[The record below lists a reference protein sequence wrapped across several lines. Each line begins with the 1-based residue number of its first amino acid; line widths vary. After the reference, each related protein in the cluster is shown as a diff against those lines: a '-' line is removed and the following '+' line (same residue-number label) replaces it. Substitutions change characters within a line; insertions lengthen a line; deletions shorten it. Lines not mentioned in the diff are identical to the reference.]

1 MTFSFCLQYGWISVN
16 QPSSKRA
23 VNNLKSCMSF
33 QFPPYWD
40 GFHLFQWGRPER
52 FPLKCEESQRTF
64 LAQPA
69 IKPRTELTVVDG
81 GTSTAG
87 RWDGEQSNEDNKEK
101 ECTHTKKNITYLI
114 C

>member
-1 MTFSFCLQYGWISVN
+1 MQRPFSICNNMQKNMQTLIPICKILQGLYSAYSAYICT
-16 QPSSKRA
+16 A
-23 VNNLKSCMSF
+23 
-33 QFPPYWD
+33 QFAD
-40 GFHLFQWGRPER
+40 GEGFRLFQWGRPER

-87 RWDGEQSNEDNKEK
+87 RWDGEQSND
-101 ECTHTKKNITYLI
+101 THTKKNITYLI